1 MLEEPCDNTHTFIT
15 NKSEL
20 VTVSH
25 TWKTKQIL
33 SLIWVLV
40 YIFQVQKRAGIL
52 SKEWTNERCKV
63 QVLFSSSSP

>member
-1 MLEEPCDNTHTFIT
+1 MLEPCDNTYTFIT

-20 VTVSH
+20 VTFSH
-25 TWKTKQIL
+25 TLKAKQIL
-33 SLIWVLV
+33 SLIWGLV
-40 YIFQVQKRAGIL
+40 YIFQVQKRASIL